1 LNSFL
6 LYHFSCIPDLP
17 ALFISVAFNS
27 DSSCRF
33 CLISSN
39 SFRSMHQ
46 LPELDSFVVLT
57 EKVKASAME
66 AVANELGAKSW
77 AKQVPFWMPCASE
90 PDSSR

>member
-1 LNSFL
+1 
-6 LYHFSCIPDLP
+6 
-17 ALFISVAFNS
+17 
-27 DSSCRF
+27 
-33 CLISSN
+33 
-39 SFRSMHQ
+39 MHQ